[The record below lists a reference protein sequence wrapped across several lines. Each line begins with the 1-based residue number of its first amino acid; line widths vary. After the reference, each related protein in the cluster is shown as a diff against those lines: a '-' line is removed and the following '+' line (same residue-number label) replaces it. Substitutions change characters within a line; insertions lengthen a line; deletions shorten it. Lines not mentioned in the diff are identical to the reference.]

1 MNLIVLRR
9 VLSCRLA
16 PLVGVVAAF
25 VALMMSPLVPRIH
38 AAEASVIS
46 GTVSNAATRNL
57 LAGARVE
64 LPQLGRSVLTDET
77 GRFVLN
83 GLPAGTHEIMVSY
96 IGLDSTSAQVL
107 VTEGGRAERN
117 FDLTAA
123 IYKLDVFKV
132 TGERE
137 GDASALTL
145 QRNSENLKNIVA
157 MDSFGNLPNM
167 SVGEVVMRLPG
178 MAGSPTDEGLN
189 YGFNTRGTGAGQNTV
204 TVDGQLM
211 PSLGTSRAFELQSI
225 TGTMFEALELTKG
238 HRPDQNADSLGGTLN
253 LKTRSPFSM
262 REKRRTNYSFTT
274 RWAPPFTDQIPI
286 REQHRAHPLV
296 NLSHTELF
304 DVFGGTRNLA
314 VSANAFY
321 SENVIGFT
329 WTTFDYQN
337 TLNPN
342 AYMFNFLQRDNFN
355 NRKQWSLNVRTD
367 YRWSP
372 TTRFYFTL
380 LGNTNIERF
389 RRRMA
394 VTATSGSNSAA
405 PNINTA
411 LSNDHYSVVN
421 PGTGNN
427 LDISIDGPRNYF
439 VRTRRFDF
447 GGEHEYPRLQIDYTG
462 GWGYTHLNNGDGTAG
477 SLTMRLG
484 TVSPAGVW
492 SAGGAGWII
501 DRTHSDFLPSF
512 RQNGGPDFTNPA
524 NYRPTG
530 NLGNSNTQN
539 DQHLTQFRFNVR
551 YQLPLPMPTYLKTG
565 FSYRSQVID
574 VWAKD
579 QHRWTYAGTGPLPTQ
594 YIPNYY
600 SQETGIVFPRWYSND
615 FMDKRRPKDPSLW
628 TEDRY
633 YHESQ
638 KYSGTRGL
646 KEVAQAAYLMAQGR
660 LGSQGFLGRTGYLG
674 GVRVEDTSIDSW
686 GWIVSRVPSTTAQ
699 RNADPVAAA
708 RQDYDSNFRKLHG
721 EYRKPYPSIHT
732 WHDLNKNLKV
742 RASYSTSFGRADL
755 SNFLPAESYD
765 VNNQRV
771 NVSNPGLLPQQA
783 KTWDASIE
791 YYFEPVGSLSV
802 GWFHKSIRD
811 YIITNQEIRT
821 IPSGPDNGYNGQ
833 YDGWTEF
840 SSLNAG
846 NAIAEGWEFA
856 YRQQFTFLPG
866 LLKGFAAS
874 FNYTWIDGHGPLN
887 GANGYLNK
895 KELAG
900 FIPYVANASLSW
912 RHRNFSARILYNFT
926 GEYLTSFNVNPAVR
940 QYRESFKTVN
950 VGVAYQL
957 RPSLGFTI
965 DVANIFNEPQVL
977 YRGFKGRTS
986 QTTYNFVTIS
996 AGVNGRF

>member
-1 MNLIVLRR
+1 MPTRLLHPHSGAILLPRPIPPQSRPAMNRIALGQVVSSPFARFTR
-9 VLSCRLA
+9 GMNFARWSLA
-16 PLVGVVAAF
+16 ALLALAA
-25 VALMMSPLVPRIH
+25 PRIH
-38 AAEASVIS
+38 AADTGVIA
-46 GTVSNAATRNL
+46 GTVSNAATGNL
-57 LAGARVE
+57 LEGARVTV
-64 LPQLGRSVLTDET
+64 PQLGRTVFADET
-77 GRFVLN
+77 GRFVLT
-83 GLPAGTHEIMVSY
+83 GLPAGTHELVVSY
-96 IGLDSTSAQVL
+96 IGLDAMKAQVT
-107 VTEGGRAERN
+107 VTAGGRAERN
-117 FDLTAA
+117 FDLTTG
-123 IYKLDVFKV
+123 IYKMEAFKV
-132 TGERE
+132 AGARE
-137 GDASALTL
+137 GDAAALTS
-145 QRNSENLKNIVA
+145 QRNAENLKNVIA
-157 MDSFGNLPNM
+157 LDSFGNLPNM

-178 MAGSPTDEGLN
+178 VAGSPTDEGLN

-296 NLSHTELF
+296 NLSHSELF

-314 VSANAFY
+314 VTANAFY

-405 PNINTA
+405 PNIVA
-411 LSNDHYSVVN
+411 AASNSYITVVN
-421 PGTGNN
+421 PAAANI

-439 VRTRRFDF
+439 VRTRRIDF
-447 GGEHEYPRLQIDYTG
+447 GGEHEYQRLQIDYTG

-484 TVSPAGVW
+484 TISPTGVYT
-492 SAGGAGWII
+492 AGGAGWIL
-501 DRTHSDFLPSF
+501 DRTQSDFLPSF

-565 FSYRSQVID
+565 YSYRSQVID

-579 QHRWTYAGTGPLPTQ
+579 QHRWTYSGTGPLPTQ
-594 YIPNYY
+594 DIPNYY

-646 KEVAQAAYLMAQGR
+646 KERSQAAYLMAQGR
-660 LGSQGFLGRTGYLG
+660 LGTEGFLGRTGYLG
-674 GVRVEDTSIDSW
+674 GVRVEDTTIDSW
-686 GWIVSRVPSTTAQ
+686 GWIAARVASTTAL
-699 RNADPVAAA
+699 RNSDPVAAA
-708 RQDYDSNFRKLHG
+708 RQDYENTFRPLHG

-732 WHDLNKNLKV
+732 WHDLTRNLKI

-755 SNFLPAESYD
+755 SNFLPAETYD

-771 NVSNPGLLPQQA
+771 TISNPGLLPQEA

-833 YDGWTEF
+833 YDGWTEY

-866 LLKGFAAS
+866 LLKGFATS
-874 FNYTWIDGHGPLN
+874 FNYTWIDGHGPL
-887 GANGYLNK
+887 GGTTYLNK
-895 KELAG
+895 HELAG
-900 FIPYVANASLSW
+900 FIPYVANVSLSW
-912 RHRNFSARILYNFT
+912 RYRNFSTRILYNFT
-926 GEYLTSFNVNPAVR
+926 GEYLTSYNANP
-940 QYRESFKTVN
+940 
-950 VGVAYQL
+950 
-957 RPSLGFTI
+957 
-965 DVANIFNEPQVL
+965 
-977 YRGFKGRTS
+977 
-986 QTTYNFVTIS
+986 
-996 AGVNGRF
+996 